1 MIYIYIYDIYIYD
14 IYIYDIYI
22 WYIYIYIIYWYIYIL
37 LYMII
42 YDHISPLYSGW
53 DCASAHLWMC
63 VGRGVFVAFCCRMLK
78 NAEVVGDAQR
88 SPAPSLWIQ
97 GDSPWFTSIVFSFGG
112 VPISKV
118 ITSPGCLEITA
129 GELSGP
135 MSPAAS
141 CGILRL
147 AVSVCFSMFQ
157 MFQYTKVTKVTKVA
171 KVTKV
176 THGLKC
182 NFDMFFLAF
191 QMWVPTYD
199 SLASPLTGFSHLSSD
214 LVLALN
220 SFRKWPSFRGP
231 RAVGRSPLVSTRHL
245 ISLSLPWDS
254 TPYSRHRVSG
264 FCMFLHSVL
273 KTFG

>member
-1 MIYIYIYDIYIYD
+1 MIYICM
-14 IYIYDIYI
+14 
-22 WYIYIYIIYWYIYIL
+22 IYIL
-37 LYMII
+37 LYMI

-53 DCASAHLWMC
+53 DCASAHLSMC

-78 NAEVVGDAQR
+78 NAEVVGEAQR

-147 AVSVCFSMFQ
+147 AVSVCFMFQ
-157 MFQYTKVTKVTKVA
+157 MFQYTKVTKVTKV
-171 KVTKV
+171 
-176 THGLKC
+176 THCLKR
-182 NFDMFFLAF
+182 NFYMFFLLF
-191 QMWVPTYD
+191 KCE
-199 SLASPLTGFSHLSSD
+199 SPPMT
-214 LVLALN
+214 A
-220 SFRKWPSFRGP
+220 
-231 RAVGRSPLVSTRHL
+231 
-245 ISLSLPWDS
+245 
-254 TPYSRHRVSG
+254 
-264 FCMFLHSVL
+264 
-273 KTFG
+273 

>member
-1 MIYIYIYDIYIYD
+1 MDDHLYTYYYIRYIYIY
-14 IYIYDIYI
+14 
-22 WYIYIYIIYWYIYIL
+22 
-37 LYMII
+37 MI
-42 YDHISPLYSGW
+42 YDHISPLYS
-53 DCASAHLWMC
+53 DYASAHLSMC

-141 CGILRL
+141 CGILRHP
-147 AVSVCFSMFQ
+147 AACSFS
-157 MFQYTKVTKVTKVA
+157 MFQYTKVTKVT
-171 KVTKV
+171 
-176 THGLKC
+176 HGLKR
-182 NFDMFFLAF
+182 NFDMFCFAF

-199 SLASPLTGFSHLSSD
+199 SLASPLTGFSHLSSV

-220 SFRKWPSFRGP
+220 SFR
-231 RAVGRSPLVSTRHL
+231 AVPLVSTRHR

-254 TPYSRHRVSG
+254 TPHSRHRVSG

-273 KTFG
+273 RTFG

>member
-1 MIYIYIYDIYIYD
+1 
-14 IYIYDIYI
+14 
-22 WYIYIYIIYWYIYIL
+22 
-37 LYMII
+37 MII

-182 NFDMFFLAF
+182 NFDMFFF
-191 QMWVPTYD
+191 CFSNV
-199 SLASPLTGFSHLSSD
+199 SPHLWQLSK
-214 LVLALN
+214 
-220 SFRKWPSFRGP
+220 SFDRIL
-231 RAVGRSPLVSTRHL
+231 SPFKRPCARTQ
-245 ISLSLPWDS
+245 
-254 TPYSRHRVSG
+254 
-264 FCMFLHSVL
+264 
-273 KTFG
+273 